1 MTKVFIGGSRAVSRL
16 NNVIRTQLD
25 DLIRKGCS
33 ILIGDANG
41 ADRAVQQ
48 HFADRNYRNVVVFCM
63 DRCRNNIGGWNI
75 RSIASAN
82 GKRDFA
88 YYAEKDKAMAR
99 EARCGVMLWDGKSRG
114 TLNNILNLLRDHKKA
129 LVYFSPAKI
138 FHKLSTETDL
148 QLLLGGGVAQRGEQ
162 TLNPPDKGE
171 PAQAHQ
177 LTLLQNTAG
186 TRG

>member
-16 NNVIRTQLD
+16 NNVIRAQLD
-25 DLIRKGCS
+25 DLIRKGCA

-48 HFADRNYRNVVVFCM
+48 HFADRNYQNVVVFCM
-63 DRCRNNIGGWNI
+63 DRCRNNVGGWNV
-75 RSIASAN
+75 RSITSAG

-88 YYAEKDKAMAR
+88 YYAEKDKVMAH
-99 EARCGVMLWDGKSRG
+99 EARCGVMLWDGESRG
-114 TLNNILNLLRDHKKA
+114 TLNNILTLLRDRKKA
-129 LVYFSPAKI
+129 LVYFSPTKI

-148 QLLLGGGVAQRGEQ
+148 QLLLGGGVAQRGKQ
-162 TLNPPDKGE
+162 VLNPPDKGE
-171 PAQAHQ
+171 SAQVRQ
-177 LTLLQNTAG
+177 LTLPQNIAG